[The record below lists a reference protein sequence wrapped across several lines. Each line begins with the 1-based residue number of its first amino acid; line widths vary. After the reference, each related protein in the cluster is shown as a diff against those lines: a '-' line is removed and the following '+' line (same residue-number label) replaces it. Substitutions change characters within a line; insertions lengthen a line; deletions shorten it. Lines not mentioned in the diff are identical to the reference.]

1 MENGLPV
8 FKKLN
13 IELPHDSVIPF
24 LGIHAKKLET
34 GVQTKTCTQMFIE
47 ALFTVAKK
55 WKQTKCPSVDEWVNK
70 TCHIPT
76 KNFIQP

>member
-34 GVQTKTCTQMFIE
+34 GVQTKTCTQMFI
-47 ALFTVAKK
+47 AAFLTVAKR
-55 WKQTKCPSVDEWVNK
+55 WKQLKSPSTEEW
-70 TCHIPT
+70 
-76 KNFIQP
+76 KNEMGCIHTVK